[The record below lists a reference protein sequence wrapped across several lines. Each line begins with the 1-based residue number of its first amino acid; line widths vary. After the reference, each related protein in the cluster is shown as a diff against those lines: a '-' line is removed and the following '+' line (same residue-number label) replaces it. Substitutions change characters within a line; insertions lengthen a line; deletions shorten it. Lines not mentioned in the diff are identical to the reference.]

1 MDNQEQAQAPETL
14 TKKARALDPE
24 RLQLF
29 EGYYNQM
36 FEELK
41 ESQLPMHYVLKQW
54 MIRIYYD
61 GIAEGTQRILD
72 NNKDIQEDEIIREKQ
87 GVHY

>member
-1 MDNQEQAQAPETL
+1 
-14 TKKARALDPE
+14 
-24 RLQLF
+24 
-29 EGYYNQM
+29 
-36 FEELK
+36 
-41 ESQLPMHYVLKQW
+41 MHYVLKQW

-61 GIAEGTQRILD
+61 GIAEGTQRILN